1 MKRELGLLVT
11 SACNY
16 RCGFCHHEG
25 ISFPEDELLSAED
38 YLFLYDVFNELYPN
52 DSLTITGG
60 EPLVRSDIEEILK
73 TFKEHSVK
81 ITLVTNGSLILKNIE
96 TISRYVNRVNV
107 SLHSLNSDLY
117 RGITGTNKNALVL
130 VQEGLK
136 ELRKNSPAIDIRL
149 NVTFVK
155 NVNDNLNAIQDLVDF
170 ANTLNAS
177 IKFIEL
183 YPNSDE
189 MFVPLNVLSSFLDTL
204 GYKKYSKDDRQ
215 ILFYKNEQQVT
226 LTQIF
231 CAYSEQIK
239 SRSAFCKEKQD
250 LFITPSGK
258 IKTCMNRNSGV
269 FIGQDILNL
278 DSMMLK
284 FNILKA
290 INLFGNCSLYGK

>member
-1 MKRELGLLVT
+1 MVT

-25 ISFPEDELLSAED
+25 ISVPEDELLSAED

-73 TFKEHSVK
+73 FFKNHSVK
-81 ITLVTNGSLILKNIE
+81 TTLVTNGSLILKNVEI
-96 TISRYVNRVNV
+96 ISKYVSRINV
-107 SLHSLNSDLY
+107 SLHSLDCNLY
-117 RGITGTNKNALVL
+117 SAITGTNRNALMH
-130 VQEGLK
+130 VQNGLK
-136 ELRKNSPAIDIRL
+136 ELRKNSSTIDIRL

-155 NVNDNLNAIQDLVDF
+155 NVNDNLDAIQNLVEF

-189 MFVPLNVLSSFLDTL
+189 MFVPLNILSSFLDNL
-204 GYKKYSKDDRQ
+204 GYEIYSQDDRQ
-215 ILFYKNEQQVT
+215 ISFCKSERRVV

-231 CAYSEQIK
+231 CAYSERLK
-239 SRSAFCKEKQD
+239 NRSDFCKEKQD

-258 IKTCMNRNSGV
+258 IKTCINRNSGV
-269 FIGQDILNL
+269 SIGQDILNR
-278 DSMMLK
+278 SSVMLK
-284 FNILKA
+284 FKILKA
-290 INLFGNCSLYGK
+290 INLFGNCSLYEK